1 MMDVARCDVANFAKL
16 LPRYTPNPPQQ
27 LPNHLIM
34 APPSM
39 QNLHASNGMSWPA
52 TNLFDPNASSSGLQ
66 SLVTPSPTPRKPP
79 KDSLESLVALPVVRP
94 IPWIEGKELPSE
106 KSTHSARI
114 QTRGAFLLAQ
124 RGVINNPPC
133 THCKTGSGR
142 FAQCISL
149 PSWFGGAC
157 STCQMATRA
166 NLCSIRV
173 EREQRR
179 SGPPLFS
186 TSLT

>member
-1 MMDVARCDVANFAKL
+1 MEAARCDVASFAQL
-16 LPRYTPNPPQQ
+16 LPRRKPYPSQQ
-27 LPNHLIM
+27 LPDNFLM

-52 TNLFDPNASSSGLQ
+52 ANLYDPNASSSGLQ
-66 SLVTPSPTPRKPP
+66 SLVPPSSTPRKPP

-114 QTRGAFLLAQ
+114 QTRGAFLLST
-124 RGVINNPPC
+124 RGSINEPPC

-142 FAQCISL
+142 FALCISL

-179 SGPPLFS
+179 SGWLLFS
-186 TSLT
+186 TPLT